1 MMDPLWLK
9 YAHVLG
15 AILIFG
21 TGLGTAF
28 HLWCAHLSKEPPV
41 VAAVGRS
48 TVWADWLFT
57 TPAVALQPVTG
68 ALLAWSYGWS
78 LLEPWIVI
86 SLGLYLLAG
95 LCWLPVVWIQMQM
108 RRMAAAAWHD
118 GTPLP
123 ARYHRLARIWFAL
136 GWPAF
141 IAMFVITWLMIF
153 KPRF

>member
-1 MMDPLWLK
+1 MDPLWLE

-28 HLWCAHLSKEPPV
+28 HMWCAHLTGEPRV

-57 TPAVALQPVTG
+57 APAVALQPVTG
-68 ALLAWSYGWS
+68 ALLAWSLGWS
-78 LLEPWIVI
+78 LLEPWILV
-86 SLGLYLLAG
+86 SLGLYVLTG
-95 LCWLPVVWIQMQM
+95 LCWLPVVWLQMEM
-108 RRMAAAAWHD
+108 RRLAAVASRE
-118 GTPLP
+118 GVPLP
-123 ARYHRLARIWFAL
+123 ARYRRLARIWFAL

-141 IAMFVITWLMIF
+141 VAMFAITWLMIF
-153 KPRF
+153 TPTF

>member
-1 MMDPLWLK
+1 MDPLWLK

-28 HLWCAHLSKEPPV
+28 HLWCARGTGEPRV

-57 TPAVALQPVTG
+57 APAVALQPVTG
-68 ALLAWSYGWS
+68 ALLAWSHGWS
-78 LLEPWIVI
+78 LLEPWLLA
-86 SLGLYLLAG
+86 SLGLYVLTG
-95 LCWLPVVWIQMQM
+95 LCWLPVVWLQTEM
-108 RRMAAAAWHD
+108 RRMAAGASREGA
-118 GTPLP
+118 PLP
-123 ARYHRLARIWFAL
+123 ARYRRFARIWFAL

-141 IAMFVITWLMIF
+141 VAMFAITWLMVF
-153 KPRF
+153 KPAF

>member
-28 HLWCAHLSKEPPV
+28 HLWCAHLSK
-41 VAAVGRS
+41 AAGGCCRRPQHGLGGLAVHR
-48 TVWADWLFT
+48 
-57 TPAVALQPVTG
+57 PAVALQPVRG

-86 SLGLYLLAG
+86 SLVFTCWQRVCAGCRWCGSRCSCGGWRRRPRATARLY
-95 LCWLPVVWIQMQM
+95 P
-108 RRMAAAAWHD
+108 
-118 GTPLP
+118 PLSSLGP
-123 ARYHRLARIWFAL
+123 DLVCL

>member
-9 YAHVLG
+9 YAHILG

-28 HLWCAHLSKEPPV
+28 HMWCAHVTGEPQV

-68 ALLAWSYGWS
+68 VLLAWSSGWS
-78 LLEPWIVI
+78 LLEPWILI
-86 SLGLYLLAG
+86 SFGLYVLTG
-95 LCWLPVVWIQMQM
+95 LCWLPVVWLQLQM
-108 RRMAAAAWHD
+108 RRMAAGAYRD
-118 GTPLP
+118 GMPLP
-123 ARYHRLARIWFAL
+123 VRYHRFARIWFVL

-141 IAMFVITWLMIF
+141 VAMLAITWLMTF
-153 KPRF
+153 KPTF